1 MIVIRN
7 VFQAKVGQA
16 DQLAKIMT
24 ESMQRPSGMSTQ
36 PTAWRV
42 LTDIS
47 GPFDTV
53 VLEVE
58 AESLGAWEAVWPE
71 MAASPEF
78 GETWARASQL
88 IVSGSRGLY
97 TVEARG

>member
-16 DQLAKIMT
+16 DQLAKVMT
-24 ESMQRPSGMSTQ
+24 ESMQRPSGMSSQ
-36 PTAWRV
+36 PSAWRV

-47 GPFDTV
+47 GSFDTV

-58 AESLGAWEAVWPE
+58 AESLGAWEAAWPE

-78 GETWARASQL
+78 RENWGRASQL
-88 IVSGSRGLY
+88 IVSGRRDLY
-97 TVEARG
+97 TVEAHG